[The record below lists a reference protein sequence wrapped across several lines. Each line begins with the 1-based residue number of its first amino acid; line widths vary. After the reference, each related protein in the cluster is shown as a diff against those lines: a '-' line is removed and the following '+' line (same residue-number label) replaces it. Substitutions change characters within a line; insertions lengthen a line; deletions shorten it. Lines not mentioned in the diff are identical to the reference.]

1 MVIVGYILGILVG
14 MVLGLFGSGGAI
26 ISFPVL
32 IYFLDIEP
40 QYAGIYSLIIVG
52 IAALTGILKNIK
64 TNSIDFKVAII
75 FSVPLLLSFYITR
88 YFILPQIP
96 FVILPLQ
103 NFDFTK
109 NHLIML
115 LFISTMSYIIF
126 GMLTSKNTGDKVNSN
141 DTPFKFNLRYV
152 LHSGL
157 VGILAATIGAGGG
170 FVIVPALMNIFHL
183 PIKKATSTSLMI
195 ITINAFAGTLLNLK
209 DFSNQHLI
217 IVGIFAVMAIIG
229 IFIGTY
235 LNKIL
240 SSQTLKKSYAYFLLI
255 VLISTISSEIYKT
268 INQ

>member
-1 MVIVGYILGILVG
+1 MGILVG

-32 IYFLDIEP
+32 IYFLNIEP

-52 IAALTGILKNIK
+52 IAALTGILRNIK
-64 TNSIDFKVAII
+64 NNSIDFKVAII
-75 FSVPLLLSFYITR
+75 FSIPLLLSFYITR
-88 YFILPQIP
+88 YFILPIVP
-96 FVILPLQ
+96 YVIFHTPH
-103 NFDFTK
+103 FDFTK

-115 LFISTMSYIIF
+115 LFITTMSYIIVS
-126 GMLTSKNTGDKVNSN
+126 MLSSKNTNENIDSN
-141 DTPFKFNLRYV
+141 IPFKFNFRYV

-183 PIKKATSTSLMI
+183 PVKKATATSLMI

-209 DFSNQHLI
+209 EFSNQHLI
-217 IVGIFAVMAIIG
+217 TVVIFAIMAIVG

-235 LNKIL
+235 FNKIL